1 MNPKQQLPAIRIA
14 IGGGAFAA
22 PELTAKIFGL
32 TRTDPESV
40 FLGRLFGIR
49 DIALGIGQLVASGEA
64 GSLWWQLGVVCDAA
78 DAVAAVLMLK
88 AGGPKRAGVMSAVT
102 ALNATV
108 LGVLALTQSSSS
120 ESAPA

>member
-32 TRTDPESV
+32 TRTDAEAT
-40 FLGRLFGIR
+40 FLARLFGVR
-49 DIALGIGQLVASGEA
+49 DIALGIGQMVANGEA
-64 GSLWWQLGVVCDAA
+64 ESLWWQLGVVCDAA
-78 DAVAAVLMLK
+78 DTVAAVLMLR
-88 AGGPKRAGVMSAVT
+88 AGGPKRAGVMSALT

-108 LGVLALTQSSSS
+108 LGVLALNQG
-120 ESAPA
+120 SASAAA

>member
-32 TRTDPESV
+32 TRTDAEAI
-40 FLGRLFGIR
+40 FLARLFGIR
-49 DIALGIGQLVASGEA
+49 DIALGIGQIAAKGE
-64 GSLWWQLGVVCDAA
+64 GESLWWQLGVVCDAA

-88 AGGPKRAGVMSAVT
+88 SGGPKRAGVMSALT
-102 ALNATV
+102 ALNAAV
-108 LGVLALTQSSSS
+108 LGVMALTQSSS
-120 ESAPA
+120 APEAA